1 MASRHPSASIRDRPL
16 SRRKD
21 SFLASPTHWP
31 LRRVRPDRS
40 GDGALLSPFFDGFGQ
55 LVMVY
60 MGREVKTIWA
70 ESKDAQARGRL
81 VC

>member
-1 MASRHPSASIRDRPL
+1 MVFAHCAEINGIHIQSQTGGVCD
-16 SRRKD
+16 
-21 SFLASPTHWP
+21 TW
-31 LRRVRPDRS
+31 
-40 GDGALLSPFFDGFGQ
+40 DGALLSPFFDGFGQ

>member
-1 MASRHPSASIRDRPL
+1 MRAIKAEANTWYSRIAQRVMAFIQSQTGGVCD
-16 SRRKD
+16 
-21 SFLASPTHWP
+21 TC
-31 LRRVRPDRS
+31 
-40 GDGALLSPFFDGFGQ
+40 DGALLSPFFDGFGQ

-70 ESKDAQARGRL
+70 ESKEAQARGRL

>member
-1 MASRHPSASIRDRPL
+1 MHIQCQHGGVCDTSDC
-16 SRRKD
+16 
-21 SFLASPTHWP
+21 
-31 LRRVRPDRS
+31 
-40 GDGALLSPFFDGFGQ
+40 ALLSLIFDGFGQ

-70 ESKDAQARGRL
+70 ESKEAQARGRL